1 MLTIT
6 ILYTPDNEKRINSNI
21 SHFMIKHE
29 ITDYS
34 HLLQKS
40 TQNIEWYWNAVN
52 EDLDLEW
59 YKEYDQL
66 FDSSSG
72 IPWTKWF
79 INGKCN
85 IIANVID
92 RHAKNQPNKIAYIFE
107 NEEEILEKSHIE
119 SLRLK

>member
-21 SHFMIKHE
+21 SHFMIKHG
-29 ITDYS
+29 IADYS

-40 TQNIEWYWNAVN
+40 TENIEWYWNAVN

-92 RHAKNQPNKIAYIFE
+92 RHAKNQPDKIAYIFE